1 MKVGV
6 DMSWKKKLATYTLLT
21 ITVGTTVHIINRF
34 INSSAIS
41 NNLLKFKTDD
51 YYHWR
56 FGDIYYEKT
65 GAGAPILL
73 IHNLTT
79 CSSSYEWNK
88 IVSSLA
94 KTNTV
99 YTLDLLGC
107 GRSEKPEV
115 TYTNFLYVQLIN
127 DFIKNVIKEKTN
139 VVASGESSAIVIMAA
154 ANNDQIID
162 KIMLIN
168 PVSFKK
174 LYQNPDSKSKLLK
187 KLIALPLVGT
197 LLYNILINKKQIKE
211 TFIKDYFYDK
221 SKVTDRDIDTYFE
234 AAHLNQT
241 NSKYLF
247 ASMISK
253 YTNANVLNCL
263 KNLKNSI
270 FILIGNEISDNI
282 DVAKAYQNELA
293 SIEIVGI
300 EKAKHLPQMELPN

>member
-1 MKVGV
+1 
-6 DMSWKKKLATYTLLT
+6 
-21 ITVGTTVHIINRF
+21 
-34 INSSAIS
+34 
-41 NNLLKFKTDD
+41 
-51 YYHWR
+51 
-56 FGDIYYEKT
+56 
-65 GAGAPILL
+65 
-73 IHNLTT
+73 
-79 CSSSYEWNK
+79 
-88 IVSSLA
+88 
-94 KTNTV
+94 
-99 YTLDLLGC
+99 
-107 GRSEKPEV
+107 
-115 TYTNFLYVQLIN
+115 
-127 DFIKNVIKEKTN
+127 
-139 VVASGESSAIVIMAA
+139 MAA

-187 KLIALPLVGT
+187 KLITLPLVGT
-197 LLYNILINKKQIKE
+197 LLYNILINKKQLKE

-263 KNLKNSI
+263 KNIKNSV
-270 FILIGNEISDNI
+270 FILTGNEISENI

-300 EKAKHLPQMELPN
+300 EKAKHLPQMELPKEVIEQIQILFDL